1 MQYTNQLISR
11 ILETP
16 KWRMTDDGFLR
27 CTARVQQ
34 EKVLQYKLDEFEEYP
49 NGFNKDLINVL
60 VPGEAL
66 ADTEALKSLEGM
78 PVVSWGHTWTDPSV
92 VKDVAVGSVAGA
104 PKIEGEFLVCD
115 LLITDAE
122 TIEQI
127 KNGQIGEISAAYHA
141 GTVFEEGEF
150 NGEAFDARQ
159 ETLRYNHIAV
169 IPAGEG
175 RAGND
180 VRIINKM
187 KKQEE
192 QSMPGEIKLVR
203 VKARNSKKYMNM
215 EEDSA
220 ETYAEEVSNTD
231 EEMTKAR
238 KDMDEMRGEI
248 DTYKENMKETSSLQ
262 ARIQELEGQLAA
274 FKQQVEAMGSKEQQ
288 IEEAALNMMNETKE
302 AGNILEG
309 VELVTEEGSPM
320 DKAASKEFMNSIP
333 STHGDMLRKK
343 VLSAVGIKT
352 KDMSAEALKG
362 AWSAKN
368 QIMNMKPSTV
378 SGKKMFSQ
386 QMKDTS
392 AANSTRTARDRLN
405 IK

>member
-1 MQYTNQLISR
+1 MQYTNQLTSQ
-11 ILETP
+11 ILEPP

-34 EKVLQYKLDEFEEYP
+34 EKVLQYKLDELGEYP
-49 NGFNKDLINVL
+49 NGFNKDPINIL
-60 VPGEAL
+60 VPGESL
-66 ADTEALKSLEGM
+66 ADAEALKSLEGM
-78 PVVSWGHTWTDPSV
+78 PVVSWDHTWTDPSV

-104 PKIEGEFLVCD
+104 PRMEDEFLVCD

-150 NGEAFDARQ
+150 NGEMFDARQ
-159 ETLRYNHIAV
+159 KDLRYNHIAV

-180 VRIINKM
+180 VRIINKA

-215 EEDSA
+215 DEASA
-220 ETYAEEVSNTD
+220 ETYAEETEGMD
-231 EEMTKAR
+231 KEA
-238 KDMDEMRGEI
+238 KDAVKNMDEMRGEI
-248 DTYKENMKETSSLQ
+248 DTYKENMTETGSLQ

-274 FKQQVEAMGSKEQQ
+274 FKQQVKAMGSSEQQ
-288 IEEAALNMMNETKE
+288 IEEAAFNMMNETAE
-302 AGNILEG
+302 AGKMLEG
-309 VELVTEEGSPM
+309 AELVTEEGSPM
-320 DKAASKEFMNSIP
+320 DETASKEFMNSIP
-333 STHGDMLRKK
+333 SIHGDNLRKK
-343 VLSAVGIKT
+343 VLTAVGIKT
-352 KDMSAEALKG
+352 QDMGPEALKG

-378 SGKKMFSQ
+378 SGQKMFSQ
-386 QMKDTS
+386 QIKDTAVAS
-392 AANSTRTARDRLN
+392 LVRTARDRLN